1 MDGVTVGERSS
12 GQTDS
17 YSTTGTTRCSSI
29 RPAYDE
35 DASAAAHPC
44 GHLAHTTPR
53 LHQPPAAIRQGA
65 GAFLRPCL
73 RRLWRSRCAD
83 WDPQAE
89 RQRKSTRVAVLHDHA
104 RLIEHASRAQD
115 SGGIAHRGASSR
127 CCPGS
132 TLENDALSKR
142 CSGCSSAGVRACFWK
157 DARRQSRCIALAT
170 WGPSVQL
177 ATTLEPPAGLSICDT
192 TRQTH
197 EDCAASVP
205 IGSIAALQRRRGT
218 KTNP

>member
-1 MDGVTVGERSS
+1 MDGITVGERSS
-12 GQTDS
+12 GQTGS
-17 YSTTGTTRCSSI
+17 YSTTGTTRCSST

-89 RQRKSTRVAVLHDHA
+89 RQRKSTRVAVLHDCS
-104 RLIEHASRAQD
+104 RLIEHVRRAQD
-115 SGGIAHRGASSR
+115 SGAHSSR
-127 CCPGS
+127 RPFAMLPPQALCKMMHCPSDAAVARVPGCGPASGS
-132 TLENDALSKR
+132 PLE
-142 CSGCSSAGVRACFWK
+142 V
-157 DARRQSRCIALAT
+157 RQSQVVT
-170 WGPSVQL
+170 WVEARPCSWRL
-177 ATTLEPPAGLSICDT
+177 LWS
-192 TRQTH
+192 
-197 EDCAASVP
+197 
-205 IGSIAALQRRRGT
+205 RRRA
-218 KTNP
+218 